1 MITGGYMNR
10 IAFGF
15 GLGMLVVSV
24 SGFAHDPAATNVV
37 PQAERDNALKKGFA
51 GPTENRGVSS
61 ITPVGAVPLEGEFE
75 GLQGRV
81 LRSRE
86 IVIAPGGVIAV
97 HEHNKRP
104 GMAYILEGEIVEHR
118 NDHKEPITRRAG
130 DAAFEK
136 TGVVHWWENRSENP
150 VRALVVDVVPE
161 S

>member
-1 MITGGYMNR
+1 MNR

-24 SGFAHDPAATNVV
+24 SGFAHDPAAANVV
-37 PQAERDNALKKGFA
+37 PQAERDSALKKGFA
-51 GPTENRGVSS
+51 GPTESRGVSS
-61 ITPVGAVPLEGEFE
+61 ITPVGVVPLEGEFE

-136 TGVVHWWENRSENP
+136 TGVVHWWENRSEYP
-150 VRALVVDVVPE
+150 VRALVVDLVPE